1 MNLFPEIAT
10 KRIAVKVRSKAERHI
25 KEGHPWVFDESIEK
39 ENHPPRTGDLAIIF
53 GQKKNQFLA
62 CGLYDLDSPIRI
74 KLLQFK
80 KGRAIDA
87 FWFKEKV
94 AEAFTKRAALLKTD
108 TNSFRL
114 IYGENDGFPGVI
126 CDVYDECA
134 VLKLYS
140 GAWFPYMKL
149 LVEAILACVD
159 LKCIVLRLSRN
170 TAALKET
177 FGFKNGDVIFGV
189 LENEEV
195 VFKEH
200 GISFSANLIHGHKT
214 GYFLDHRHNRKRVG
228 QMAEGKDVLDV
239 FAYAGGFSV
248 HALCGGANRV
258 VSLDISAQA
267 LEMAKKN
274 AALNGSFPQHE
285 LLVGDAFE
293 QMEAL
298 QKEGSTFDLVV
309 VDPPSFAKK
318 ASEVP
323 GAIQAYKRLL
333 RLSIPLVR
341 KNGVL
346 VFASCSSRVRSED
359 FFEMIEEILR
369 NEGVI
374 FRCLKKIEHDADHPI
389 KIPEGAYLKCLY
401 VQLL

>member
-53 GQKKNQFLA
+53 DQKKNQFLA

-87 FWFKEKV
+87 SWFKEKV

-200 GISFSANLIHGHKT
+200 GIYFSANLIHGHKT

-228 QMAEGKDVLDV
+228 ELAQGKEVLDV

-274 AALNGSFPQHE
+274 ANLNGVFPQHQ

-293 QMEAL
+293 QLSAL
-298 QKEGSTFDLVV
+298 KKNKQIFDIVV

-318 ASEVP
+318 ASEVA
-323 GAIQAYKRLL
+323 GAIKAYERLL
-333 RLSIPLVR
+333 ALAYPLVR
-341 KNGVL
+341 KGGIL
-346 VFASCSSRVRSED
+346 VFASCSSRLGSED
-359 FFEMIEEILR
+359 FFELVEQGLKR
-369 NEGVI
+369 QGLDCSI
-374 FRCLKKIEHDADHPI
+374 FKTSFHDVDHPI
-389 KIPEGAYLKCLY
+389 SFPEGAYLKCIYCLID
-401 VQLL
+401 

>member
-1 MNLFPEIAT
+1 M
-10 KRIAVKVRSKAERHI
+10 KVRSKAERHI

-53 GQKKNQFLA
+53 DQKKNQFLA

-80 KGRAIDA
+80 KSRAIDA
-87 FWFKEKV
+87 AWFKEKV

-140 GAWFPYMKL
+140 GAWFPYMKH

-200 GISFSANLIHGHKT
+200 GINFSANLIHGHKT

-228 QMAEGKDVLDV
+228 ELAQGKEVLDV

-274 AALNGSFPQHE
+274 ANLNGNFPQHE

-293 QMEAL
+293 QLSAL
-298 QKEGSTFDLVV
+298 KKNKQTFDIVV

-318 ASEVP
+318 ASEVA
-323 GAIQAYKRLL
+323 GAIKAYERLL
-333 RLSIPLVR
+333 ALAYPLVR
-341 KNGVL
+341 KGGIL
-346 VFASCSSRVRSED
+346 VFASCSSRLGSED
-359 FFEMIEEILR
+359 FFELVEQGLKR
-369 NEGVI
+369 QGLDYSI
-374 FRCLKKIEHDADHPI
+374 FKTSFHDVDHPI
-389 KIPEGAYLKCLY
+389 SFPEGAYLKCIYCLID
-401 VQLL
+401 

>member
-1 MNLFPEIAT
+1 M
-10 KRIAVKVRSKAERHI
+10 
-25 KEGHPWVFDESIEK
+25 
-39 ENHPPRTGDLAIIF
+39 
-53 GQKKNQFLA
+53 
-62 CGLYDLDSPIRI
+62 YDLDSPIRI

-80 KGRAIDA
+80 KSRAIDA
-87 FWFKEKV
+87 AWFKEKV

-140 GAWFPYMKL
+140 GAWFPYMKH

-200 GISFSANLIHGHKT
+200 GINFSANLIHGHKT

-228 QMAEGKDVLDV
+228 ELAQGKEVLDV

-274 AALNGSFPQHE
+274 ANLNGNFPQHE

-293 QMEAL
+293 QLSAL
-298 QKEGSTFDLVV
+298 KKNKQTFDIVV

-318 ASEVP
+318 ASEVA
-323 GAIQAYKRLL
+323 GAIKAYERLL
-333 RLSIPLVR
+333 ALAYPLVR
-341 KNGVL
+341 KGGIL
-346 VFASCSSRVRSED
+346 VFASCSSRLGSED
-359 FFEMIEEILR
+359 FFELVEQGLKR
-369 NEGVI
+369 QGLDYSI
-374 FRCLKKIEHDADHPI
+374 FKTSFHDVDHPI
-389 KIPEGAYLKCLY
+389 SFPEGAYLKCIYCLID
-401 VQLL
+401 